1 MLSQTQAKALIAL
14 IAEFSKAVRD
24 GNEGAEKAAS
34 QNLVGLLEDITVPS
48 KPPRMETNDKGRHR
62 LVSADGKR
70 TSRWF
75 GYSHTSYLDGYV
87 GYTVYWAKKEGV
99 TTADEFFR
107 MTHN

>member
-1 MLSQTQAKALIAL
+1 MLTQTEAKALIAL
-14 IAEFSKAVRD
+14 IAGFSKAVRD
-24 GNEGAEKAAS
+24 GNEETEKAAF
-34 QNLVGLLEDITVPS
+34 QALVDNLEAVTVAP
-48 KPPRMETNDKGRHR
+48 KPPRMEVNDKGHHR

-75 GYSHTSYLDGYV
+75 GFSHTSYLDGYV
-87 GYTVYWAKKEGV
+87 GYTVYWANKAGV